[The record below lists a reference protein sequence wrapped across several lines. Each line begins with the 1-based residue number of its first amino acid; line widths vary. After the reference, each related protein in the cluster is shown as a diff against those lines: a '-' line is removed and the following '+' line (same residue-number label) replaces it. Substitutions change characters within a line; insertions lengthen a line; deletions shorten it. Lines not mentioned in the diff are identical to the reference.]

1 MTRPVIT
8 FENVSK
14 EFKLSK
20 LRVRS
25 LQEMFVSMFKKELR
39 GKHQFWALKE
49 VNFTINAGETVAL
62 VGTNGSGKS
71 TVLKLISRI
80 IDPTLGIITVSG
92 RLSALLEL
100 GAGFHPDLSGRENI
114 FLNGSILG
122 LDRKEMTK
130 KLDAIIDFA
139 DIGEF
144 IDVPIRNYS
153 SGMQMRLGFSVAV
166 HVEPQIILVD
176 EVLAVGDYNFQLKCL
191 NKIREMQKQGVTILF
206 VSHDFEEIQKL
217 CDRAIWLNRGEVM
230 AEGSTDD
237 IIKAFMD
244 IYQSKEGQDSFPQ
257 SGVIPIVEQNMV
269 TSDVGI

>member
-39 GKHQFWALKE
+39 GKHRFWALKE

-191 NKIREMQKQGVTILF
+191 NKICEMQKQGVTILF

>member
-1 MTRPVIT
+1 M
-8 FENVSK
+8 
-14 EFKLSK
+14 
-20 LRVRS
+20 
-25 LQEMFVSMFKKELR
+25 
-39 GKHQFWALKE
+39 KE

-80 IDPTLGIITVSG
+80 IDPTFGIITVSG

-206 VSHDFEEIQKL
+206 VSHDFEEYS
-217 CDRAIWLNRGEVM
+217 N
-230 AEGSTDD
+230 
-237 IIKAFMD
+237 
-244 IYQSKEGQDSFPQ
+244 Y
-257 SGVIPIVEQNMV
+257 VIELY
-269 TSDVGI
+269 G

>member
-1 MTRPVIT
+1 MTRPVIK

-25 LQEMFVSMFKKELR
+25 LQEMFVSMFKKEMR
-39 GKHQFWALKE
+39 GKHRFWALKE
-49 VNFTINAGETVAL
+49 VNFTISAGETVAL
-62 VGTNGSGKS
+62 IGTNGSGKS
-71 TVLKLISRI
+71 TALKLISRI
-80 IDPTLGIITVSG
+80 IDPTIGTITVSG

-122 LDRKEMTK
+122 LGRQEMIK

-176 EVLAVGDYNFQLKCL
+176 EVLAVGDHQFQLKCL
-191 NKIREMQKQGVTILF
+191 KRIRQLQQQGVTILF
-206 VSHDFEEIQKL
+206 VSHNFEDVRNL
-217 CDRAIWLNRGEVM
+217 CHRAIWLDRGIVRADGRVGEILDYI
-230 AEGSTDD
+230 EGEHDYNGQNGPLLPNQSSVD
-237 IIKAFMD
+237 IK
-244 IYQSKEGQDSFPQ
+244 K
-257 SGVIPIVEQNMV
+257 IVV
-269 TSDVGI
+269 

>member
-80 IDPTLGIITVSG
+80 IDPTFGIITVSG

>member
-1 MTRPVIT
+1 M

-25 LQEMFVSMFKKELR
+25 LQEMFVSMFKRELR
-39 GKHQFWALKE
+39 GKHRFWALKE

-71 TVLKLISRI
+71 TALKLISRI
-80 IDPTLGIITVSG
+80 IDPTIGTITVSG

-122 LDRKEMTK
+122 LGRQEMTK

-176 EVLAVGDYNFQLKCL
+176 EVLAVGDHKFQLKCL
-191 NKIREMQKQGVTILF
+191 KRIRQLQQKGVTILF
-206 VSHDFEEIQKL
+206 VSHNFEDVRNL
-217 CDRAIWLNRGEVM
+217 CSRAIWLDHGTVRADGRAGEILDCI
-230 AEGSTDD
+230 EGEQDWNGQNGPLPSNQPTVDLKKV
-237 IIKAFMD
+237 II
-244 IYQSKEGQDSFPQ
+244 
-257 SGVIPIVEQNMV
+257 
-269 TSDVGI
+269 

>member
-1 MTRPVIT
+1 MGQPVVT

-25 LQEMFVSMFKKELR
+25 LQGIFVSMFNKEMR
-39 GKHQFWALKE
+39 GKHQFWALKD

-80 IDPTLGIITVSG
+80 IDPTKGTITVSG

-122 LDRKEMTK
+122 LGRQEMNK

-176 EVLAVGDYNFQLKCL
+176 EVLAVGDHNFQLKCL
-191 NKIREMQKQGVTILF
+191 KRIRQLQQQGVTILF
-206 VSHDFEEIQKL
+206 VSHDFDDVRNL
-217 CDRAIWLNRGEVM
+217 CDRAIWLDRGLVCGDGDVNEILGHI
-230 AEGSTDD
+230 EET
-237 IIKAFMD
+237 
-244 IYQSKEGQDSFPQ
+244 Y
-257 SGVIPIVEQNMV
+257 EQNGKPV
-269 TSDVGI
+269 ANTEEVLNLTSLTL